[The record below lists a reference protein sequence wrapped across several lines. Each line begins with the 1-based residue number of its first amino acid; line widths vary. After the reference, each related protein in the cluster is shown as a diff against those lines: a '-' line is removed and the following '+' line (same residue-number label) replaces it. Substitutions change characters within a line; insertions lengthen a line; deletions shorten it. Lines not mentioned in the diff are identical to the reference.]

1 MSEETG
7 TESRKSRKWKWPG
20 QPFAWSLLGIFAL
33 AFVATISFMG
43 PEAAQG
49 IAAAHAYIGAATGVC
64 GYLAIAGVKA
74 ADPDGRIPVMTNLLL
89 LLLSCV
95 YLVVK
100 AEDFELFAQF
110 IGFVSTLGLTIA
122 KVKAGESD

>member
-1 MSEETG
+1 MSDEAP
-7 TESRKSRKWKWPG
+7 ESGKLKWRG

-33 AFVATISFMG
+33 AFAATHAFMG
-43 PEAAQG
+43 EGANHG